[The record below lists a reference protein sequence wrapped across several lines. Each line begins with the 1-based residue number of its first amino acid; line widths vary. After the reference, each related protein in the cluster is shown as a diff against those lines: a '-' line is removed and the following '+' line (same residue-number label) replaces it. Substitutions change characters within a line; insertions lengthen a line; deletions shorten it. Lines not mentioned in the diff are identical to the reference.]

1 VPLPTIL
8 ATVAGYVVMAV
19 LLLSLNLTSRW
30 RWWIKGGAIIV
41 TGLFFFATYLSIVSL
56 LGWPA
61 GQDRLPTKFALLST
75 HIVEPDP
82 FTGDEGA
89 IYLWVEAL
97 DEDNFVTGQPRAVR
111 LVYSE
116 PQAENVEDAQGL
128 LDQGEQVAGEVGE
141 TPQEDGEEAEDGE
154 PWTPGDRAGGGT
166 YYPVEFTL
174 QFNNMPAVVL
184 PDKGAL

>member
-8 ATVAGYVVMAV
+8 AIVAGYVVMAV

-30 RWWIKGGAIIV
+30 RWWIKGGAIVV
-41 TGLFFFATYLSIVSL
+41 TGLFFFATFFSIASL

-61 GQDRLPTKFALLST
+61 GQSKLPTSFALIST
-75 HIVEPDP
+75 HVVEPDP
-82 FTGDEGA
+82 FTGDDGA
-89 IYLWVEAL
+89 IYLWVEEL
-97 DEDNFVTGQPRAVR
+97 DDDNFVVGQPRAIR
-111 LVYSE
+111 LEYTE
-116 PQAENVEDAQGL
+116 PQAENVENAQDL
-128 LDQGEQVAGEVGE
+128 LDQGEQVAGDVNEN
-141 TPQEDGEEAEDGE
+141 PQEGEEAEGDGDAGA
-154 PWTPGDRAGGGT
+154 PGDRAGGGT

>member
-1 VPLPTIL
+1 MPLPTIL

-61 GQDRLPTKFALLST
+61 GQNRLPTSFALIST
-75 HIVEPDP
+75 HIVEPDA
-82 FTGDEGA
+82 FTGDDGA
-89 IYLWVEAL
+89 IYLWVEEL
-97 DEDNFVTGQPRAVR
+97 DEDNFVVGQPRAIR
-111 LVYSE
+111 LAYSE
-116 PQAENVEDAQGL
+116 PQAENVENAQGL
-128 LDQGEQVAGEVGE
+128 LDEGEQVAGEVGE
-141 TPQEDGEEAEDGE
+141 TPQEGDEAEGE
-154 PWTPGDRAGGGT
+154 AGAPGDRAGGGT